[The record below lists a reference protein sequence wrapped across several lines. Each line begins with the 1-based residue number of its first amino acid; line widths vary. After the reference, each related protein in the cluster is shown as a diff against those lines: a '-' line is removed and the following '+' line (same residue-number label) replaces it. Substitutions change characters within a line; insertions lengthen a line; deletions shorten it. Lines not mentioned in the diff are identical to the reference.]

1 MGNYLVTGGAGFI
14 GSHLVEHLLANDHAV
29 TVLDDFSTGRRE
41 HLPTHARLA
50 LIEAD
55 LLRVGADRFSGS
67 YDGVVH
73 LAALPS
79 VNDSW
84 TDLLRAHKLNLT
96 ATLRVIELAQ
106 GAGIPRMVYASSA
119 AVYGDPL
126 RVPVQEDDTTL
137 PLSPYGLQKLAGEH
151 YGRLLASEGG
161 ITFVGLRFF
170 NVFGP
175 RQVATSPYSGVISK
189 FAAAF
194 RAGESITIN
203 GDGSQ
208 TRDFVYVTDIVRG
221 IAQALSLTGLP
232 PFSVCNLGTGRA
244 VSIQEL
250 AGIMQKLFPGWQGSI
265 ATAPALPGDIAHS
278 QASLAAA
285 QSLLSY
291 CSEIS
296 LETGLAQLLA
306 AA

>member
-14 GSHLVEHLLANDHAV
+14 GSHLVDHLLADDHAV

-41 HLPTHARLA
+41 NLAEHPRLA
-50 LIEAD
+50 LIEEN
-55 LLRVGADRFSGS
+55 LLRVEADRISGR

-84 TDLLRAHKLNLT
+84 TELLRAHELNLT

-106 GAGIPRMVYASSA
+106 TAGIPRMVYASSA
-119 AVYGDPL
+119 AVYGNPQ
-126 RVPVQEDDTTL
+126 RVPVQEDDVTL

-151 YGRLLASEGG
+151 YGRLLARAGG

-221 IAQALSLTGLP
+221 IAQALFVDGLS

-244 VSIQEL
+244 VSIQQL
-250 AGIMQKLFPGWQGSI
+250 AGIMQKLFSGWQGSI

-291 CSEIS
+291 RPEIS
-296 LETGLAQLLA
+296 LEAGLAQLLA
-306 AA
+306 GA